1 MLSERLRLLPEMV
14 SERLRLLPVMLLSER
29 LRLLP
34 VMVSELLRLL
44 PEMAS
49 ERLRLFPE
57 MFLSE
62 RLRLLPELVSE
73 RLRLLPEILLSPS
86 YHPILAG
93 DFELYLVAM
102 TVHIFSATL
111 SSVVSSFFSR
121 PECPARFLTFF
132 CNSQQ
137 VIVLGRSQS

>member
-1 MLSERLRLLPEMV
+1 MVSEHLRLLPEMV
-14 SERLRLLPVMLLSER
+14 L
-29 LRLLP
+29 
-34 VMVSELLRLL
+34 
-44 PEMAS
+44 

-86 YHPILAG
+86 YHPILGG

-111 SSVVSSFFSR
+111 SSVVSSIFSR
-121 PECPARFLTFF
+121 PECPARFLTIFSNF
-132 CNSQQ
+132 QQ
-137 VIVLGRSQS
+137 VIVLGRSQSQFAVRFSAISVCPRISVIHVLRSQSCQI